1 MTIELLRDSLH
12 IILSDLAQTG
22 HHVVH
27 ILNRQV
33 VLRLVQSRQKCFQ
46 FSLDL
51 CDTFLV
57 ACIGLIVALLDVV
70 SRLSDYLDYFFAIF
84 INLFVALFVVV
95 KLGLRSLNGKERAHF
110 LLGFLDP
117 LSECDSI
124 LQIVFEVMS
133 PVLLSDRALRT

>member
-1 MTIELLRDSLH
+1 VTVELLCDSLH
-12 IILSDLAQTG
+12 IILSDLAQTA
-22 HHVVH
+22 HHVFH

-57 ACIGLIVALLDVV
+57 ACIGLIVAFLDVV

-95 KLGLRSLNGKERAHF
+95 KLGL
-110 LLGFLDP
+110 
-117 LSECDSI
+117 
-124 LQIVFEVMS
+124 
-133 PVLLSDRALRT
+133 